1 MSKTYLHLIRHGIT
15 EGNQKNWI
23 YGGIDIPL
31 APEGEAALAA
41 LRDQGIYPNYDD
53 TEYWT
58 SGMRRTEQT
67 LSILFGPRPHRR
79 IPAMKEISFGI
90 YEAHT
95 FDELKGDPV
104 YDRWLYDKTGTVV
117 PEGGESVMQFKER
130 ITAGFQEF
138 LRLRDPAYSH
148 TTLVCH
154 GGPIGLL
161 RLQLFGGRDPKTGK
175 ELDRQDPRN
184 MYYFVPD
191 PGRGY
196 TLVLE
201 NGSFTGCVAI

>member
-90 YEAHT
+90 YACS
-95 FDELKGDPV
+95 
-104 YDRWLYDKTGTVV
+104 
-117 PEGGESVMQFKER
+117 PEES
-130 ITAGFQEF
+130 
-138 LRLRDPAYSH
+138 
-148 TTLVCH
+148 
-154 GGPIGLL
+154 
-161 RLQLFGGRDPKTGK
+161 
-175 ELDRQDPRN
+175 
-184 MYYFVPD
+184 
-191 PGRGY
+191 
-196 TLVLE
+196 
-201 NGSFTGCVAI
+201 SFTAVFTDMKITECAWKAHDGQQPDEE